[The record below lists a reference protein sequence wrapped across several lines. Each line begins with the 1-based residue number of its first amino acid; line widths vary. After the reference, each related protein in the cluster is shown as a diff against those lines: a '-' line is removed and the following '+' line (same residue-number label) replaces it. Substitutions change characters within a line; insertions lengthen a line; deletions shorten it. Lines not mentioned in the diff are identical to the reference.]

1 MRSFGKP
8 QDDNINM
15 RHKKATKRII
25 EADIIYNNV
34 TIAKLINYI
43 MIDGKKTVA
52 QKQVYD
58 ALEIIKAKGEDPIK
72 VFDKAISNIG
82 PKVEVKA
89 RRVGGAN
96 YQVPIEV
103 RSDRRLA
110 LSLRWMIEAARK
122 RSNKEFH
129 TFAEKLA
136 AETLDAAQN
145 LGEAVRKRELA
156 LKQAEANKA
165 FSSFRW

>member
-1 MRSFGKP
+1 
-8 QDDNINM
+8 M
-15 RHKKATKRII
+15 RHKKVTKRITPP
-25 EADIIYNNV
+25 DTIYNNV
-34 TIAKLINYI
+34 TVAKLINYI
-43 MIDGKKTVA
+43 MRDGKKTVA
-52 QKQVYD
+52 QTQIYAAFD
-58 ALEIIKAKGEDPIK
+58 IISKKGEDPVKIFERALQN
-72 VFDKAISNIG
+72 VG

-103 RSDRRLA
+103 KAERRTSLA
-110 LSLRWMIEAARK
+110 LRWLIEAAQK
-122 RSNKEFH
+122 RSNKEYH

-136 AETLDAAQN
+136 TEIWDATQN
-145 LGEAVRKRELA
+145 AGEAVKKREVA